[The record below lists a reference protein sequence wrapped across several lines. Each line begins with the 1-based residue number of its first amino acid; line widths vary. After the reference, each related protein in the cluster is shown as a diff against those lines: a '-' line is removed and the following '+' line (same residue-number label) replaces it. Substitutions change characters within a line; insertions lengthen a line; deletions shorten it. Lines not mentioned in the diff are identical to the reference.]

1 MSAFNGRF
9 ELATWGGKP
18 MVGVIGVVV
27 GGMAVL
33 LAFLFLAY
41 PVISVVCLLISA
53 GAFFVGFVAFRL
65 GHDASF
71 YLVIFNHW
79 RHRHRT
85 TLDNRDR

>member
-9 ELATWGGKP
+9 EIATLAGKP
-18 MVGVIGVVV
+18 MVGVVGVLV
-27 GGMAVL
+27 GGLAVL
-33 LAFLFLAY
+33 LALLFMVY
-41 PVISVVCLLISA
+41 PVISMVCLLISA

-79 RHRHRT
+79 RHRHLT